1 MKLSDYV
8 FEVIARTGVK
18 HVFMLPGGGCM
29 HLCDSLGRN
38 KDLTFVCN
46 LHEQA
51 CAVAADAYGQYTNNL
66 GVALVTTGPGGT
78 NTLTGLAA
86 AWLDSTPCLFISG
99 QVKRPD
105 MKGNLGV
112 RQLGFQEIDIVS
124 MVKPI
129 TKYAVTVTDPQTIRY
144 HLEKALH
151 LARSGRPGPVWI
163 DIPLDVQAIDISEST
178 LRGFDSAELGSPTTT
193 DVKAVARQVVE
204 MLKVA
209 QRPVLLVGNG
219 IRLDRAV
226 ESFHALIELLKI
238 PVLTTWKAIDF
249 LPDNHPLYVGR
260 PGSVGQRGANFS
272 QQNADLLLVVGAR
285 LDFGQTGYVH
295 RNFARGA
302 KKVIVDID
310 PAEAGK
316 LDMKVD
322 LPVSAGAGAFLEAL
336 RYELTRAKVAL
347 NFSDWLARCH
357 AWTRKYPVVLPEYRA
372 IKDGVSNYV
381 LLDVLAEYMTAEDI
395 LVPGSSGA
403 CSETTMQAF
412 RVKEG
417 QRIFNS
423 EGLGPMGFGIAAAIG
438 GCLASNRRKT
448 ICVDGDG
455 GFVMNIQELE
465 VVRRLDLPIKFFV
478 LDNNGYGSIRQS
490 QKSYFQGRFV
500 ASEPSSGLTL
510 PDLQKVAEAF
520 DIETCEIR
528 SHDGLKGAV
537 QSVLQHDRPVVC
549 IVKITPEQTTA
560 PRVASGQRA
569 DGSMYS
575 KPLEDLWP
583 FMDRREFFANMIV
596 APVDE
601 EGVTK

>member
-8 FEVIARTGVK
+8 FQMVAATGVK

-29 HLCDSLGRN
+29 HLCDSLGNNR
-38 KDLTFVCN
+38 DLTYVCN

-51 CAVAADAYGQYTNNL
+51 SAIAADAYGQYTNNL

-78 NTLTGLAA
+78 NTLTGVAA

-105 MKGNLGV
+105 MKGERGI
-112 RQLGFQEIDIVS
+112 RQLGFQEIDIVG
-124 MVKPI
+124 MVKPV
-129 TKYAVTVTDPQTIRY
+129 TKYAVTVTDPKTIRY
-144 HLEKALH
+144 HLEKALW
-151 LARSGRPGPVWI
+151 LARNGRPGPVWI
-163 DIPLDVQAIDISEST
+163 DIPLDVQAMEIAPDELESFNSSEIPNPAT
-178 LRGFDSAELGSPTTT
+178 D
-193 DVKAVARQVVE
+193 DVKAAARKVVE
-204 MLKVA
+204 LLKSA
-209 QRPVLLVGNG
+209 ERPVILVGNG
-219 IRLDRAV
+219 IRLDHAI
-226 ESFHALIELLKI
+226 ESFHALLDVLEI
-238 PVLTTWKAIDF
+238 PVLTTWKALDF
-249 LPDNHPLYVGR
+249 IADDHPLYIGR

-272 QQNADLLLVVGAR
+272 QQNADLLLVIGAR

-302 KKVIVDID
+302 KKIIVDID
-310 PAEAGK
+310 PAELGK
-316 LDMKVD
+316 LDMNVD
-322 LPVSAGAGAFLEAL
+322 LPVAARAGTFLEAL
-336 RYELTRAKVAL
+336 RAELSKSKSL
-347 NFSDWLARCH
+347 FDFSSWLARCH
-357 AWTRKYPVVLPEYRA
+357 EWTKTYPVVLPEYRA

-381 LLDVLAEYMTAEDI
+381 LLDVLSDCMSADDL

-412 RVKEG
+412 RVKTG
-417 QRIFNS
+417 QRVFNS

-438 GCLASNRRKT
+438 GCLASGNRRT
-448 ICVDGDG
+448 ICLDGDG

-465 VVRRLDLPIKFFV
+465 VVRRMNLPIKFFV

-490 QKSYFQGRFV
+490 QKAYFNNRYM

-510 PDLQKVAEAF
+510 PDFNQVATAF
-520 DIETCEIR
+520 GIETCVIKN
-528 SHDGLKGAV
+528 HDDLEK
-537 QSVLQHDRPVVC
+537 SVRDVLSHDRPVVC
-549 IVKITPEQTTA
+549 VVKITPEQTTA

-583 FMDRREFFANMIV
+583 FMERREFQANMIV
-596 APVDE
+596 APVAE
-601 EGVTK
+601 